1 MPIIAYD
8 DDDDDDD
15 DGDDYDDGAAADDD
29 DEIKHSVICH
39 RLRVCTRSSYS
50 RILTIRILGH
60 SLC

>member
-1 MPIIAYD
+1 MPIIAY
-8 DDDDDDD
+8 DDD
-15 DGDDYDDGAAADDD
+15 DGDDYDDGAAAADD